1 MASLVEGVEERL
13 SKGILS
19 TPLCF
24 QPTPGSA
31 YEQFRPPTADW
42 LVEATEKMAKS
53 HFRLE
58 HTLDAPLLADDRP
71 GYTRTGR
78 SYYILMLTDEIW
90 RRGQEMGKLPPGLP
104 KQGT

>member
-1 MASLVEGVEERL
+1 MMSIFLAR
-13 SKGILS
+13 IIA
-19 TPLCF
+19 TPLA
-24 QPTPGSA
+24 TLS
-31 YEQFRPPTADW
+31 
-42 LVEATEKMAKS
+42 EATEKMAES

-58 HTLDAPLLADDRP
+58 DTLDAPLLADDRP

-78 SYYILMLTDEIW
+78 SYNILMLTEEIW

>member
-1 MASLVEGVEERL
+1 M
-13 SKGILS
+13 
-19 TPLCF
+19 
-24 QPTPGSA
+24 
-31 YEQFRPPTADW
+31 
-42 LVEATEKMAKS
+42 EATEKMAES